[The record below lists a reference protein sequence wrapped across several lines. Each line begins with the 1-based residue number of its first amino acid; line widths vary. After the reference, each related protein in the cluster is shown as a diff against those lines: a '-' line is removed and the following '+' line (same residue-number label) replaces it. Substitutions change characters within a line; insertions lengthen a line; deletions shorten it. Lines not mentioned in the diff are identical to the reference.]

1 MAWKSTKLITIPLF
15 NDQLSSF
22 LLFIEQMNPYL
33 WVILSYGPWSKTDS
47 IQQLQDFTP
56 SNNSTFHSCFFEHVN
71 CEKALFQTFFFTFKS
86 SIFFLGP
93 AHTIQLKRQ
102 CQTKGP
108 RIAIRWRKSNTSV
121 LIFRQS
127 LVKFT
132 TCTTSYYCQKLLG
145 ILQNSKGK
153 RIALPVSKSH

>member
-1 MAWKSTKLITIPLF
+1 MDLEVKQILYSNCKTSLPAII
-15 NDQLSSF
+15 
-22 LLFIEQMNPYL
+22 LLFRA
-33 WVILSYGPWSKTDS
+33 VFLSMLIVRK
-47 IQQLQDFTP
+47 
-56 SNNSTFHSCFFEHVN
+56 HSF
-71 CEKALFQTFFFTFKS
+71 KLFFTFKR

-132 TCTTSYYCQKLLG
+132 TCTTPYYCQKLLG
-145 ILQNSKGK
+145 ILQNSKVK
-153 RIALPVSKSH
+153 RISLPVSKSH

>member
-1 MAWKSTKLITIPLF
+1 MQEST
-15 NDQLSSF
+15 LS
-22 LLFIEQMNPYL
+22 
-33 WVILSYGPWSKTDS
+33 K
-47 IQQLQDFTP
+47 
-56 SNNSTFHSCFFEHVN
+56 
-71 CEKALFQTFFFTFKS
+71 FFFTFKS

-132 TCTTSYYCQKLLG
+132 TCTISCYCQNCLEFFKIQKL
-145 ILQNSKGK
+145 KG
-153 RIALPVSKSH
+153 LPYQLANPINPLTTMSDQYRFSPYNIKQTSDEKKKNIN